1 MAKKK
6 SEEQGVGTMNCDP
19 LQVFQDMRDLV
30 LEKYPNI
37 KIAEIELAL
46 AWYIMDLD
54 MTVCAIA
61 PESQTVDM
69 YNTIDKML
77 LTVDMYNTIDK
88 MLFATDGAR
97 NTIFRILSNIE
108 LLNNEIEKAKKKQ
121 HKDHE
126 HKG

>member
-30 LEKYPNI
+30 FEKYPNI
-37 KIAEIELAL
+37 KIVEIELAL

-61 PESQTVDM
+61 PESQTVD
-69 YNTIDKML
+69 I
-77 LTVDMYNTIDK
+77 YNTIDK

-126 HKG
+126 HKD